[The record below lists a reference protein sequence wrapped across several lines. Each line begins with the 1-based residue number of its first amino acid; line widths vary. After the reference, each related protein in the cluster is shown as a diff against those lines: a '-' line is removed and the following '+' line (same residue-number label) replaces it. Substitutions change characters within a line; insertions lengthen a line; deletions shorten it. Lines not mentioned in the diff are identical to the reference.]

1 MARVENLDLR
11 PQAPRLAVIGAGL
24 AGVAAAWRLAG
35 LGAHVTLYEAGR
47 VAGGRSRRVGDGRLD
62 NGQHI
67 LLGAYR
73 ETLALM
79 RAVGVDPETALLRLP
94 LALDVQDGMSLALPA
109 WPAPLHVLAGLAR
122 ARGITGTDKLRLMLA
137 LMRLQRAGFR
147 VPAGMTVAAW
157 LSQTRQSPRLVTGF
171 WQPLVLAALNT
182 PLGVADMATLARVL
196 RDSLAGAR
204 DASDLLLPRV
214 NLSALLPEPALLRL
228 QQAGHAV
235 RRAARVRTVRPLAGG
250 VAVDGDVFAGVVVA
264 TAPYHA
270 AGLLPQ
276 SGDWQALRQCIN
288 SLPVQPITTVYL
300 QAGPGV
306 RLPRPMLGMSGSI
319 AQWVLDRGQLAG
331 HDGQLAV
338 VISGPG
344 EHQALAPDALGQWV
358 AAELLACWP
367 QLGPLA
373 VEQVIT
379 EQRATFSCEAGL
391 ERPPAATPDSRIWL
405 AGDYVAGEYPATIEG
420 AIRSGTRAADALAAS
435 LTQTKR
441 TI

>member
-94 LALDVQDGMSLALPA
+94 LALDVQDGMSLVLPA

-171 WQPLVLAALNT
+171 W
-182 PLGVADMATLARVL
+182 
-196 RDSLAGAR
+196 
-204 DASDLLLPRV
+204 
-214 NLSALLPEPALLRL
+214 
-228 QQAGHAV
+228 
-235 RRAARVRTVRPLAGG
+235 
-250 VAVDGDVFAGVVVA
+250 
-264 TAPYHA
+264 
-270 AGLLPQ
+270 
-276 SGDWQALRQCIN
+276 
-288 SLPVQPITTVYL
+288 
-300 QAGPGV
+300 
-306 RLPRPMLGMSGSI
+306 
-319 AQWVLDRGQLAG
+319 
-331 HDGQLAV
+331 
-338 VISGPG
+338 
-344 EHQALAPDALGQWV
+344 
-358 AAELLACWP
+358 
-367 QLGPLA
+367 
-373 VEQVIT
+373 
-379 EQRATFSCEAGL
+379 
-391 ERPPAATPDSRIWL
+391 
-405 AGDYVAGEYPATIEG
+405 
-420 AIRSGTRAADALAAS
+420 
-435 LTQTKR
+435 
-441 TI
+441 

>member
-1 MARVENLDLR
+1 MDLR
-11 PQAPRLAVIGAGL
+11 PQAPHLAVIGAGL

-94 LALDVQDGMSLALPA
+94 LALDVQDGMSLVLPA

-196 RDSLAGAR
+196 RDSLASTR

-214 NLSALLPEPALLRL
+214 ELSALLPEPALLRL

-235 RRAARVRTVRPLAGG
+235 RRAARVRTVRSMAGG
-250 VAVDGDVFAGVVVA
+250 VAVDGEAFAGVVVA

-300 QAGPGV
+300 QARPGV
-306 RLPRPMLGMSGSI
+306 RLPRPMLGMAGSI

-344 EHQALAPDALGQWV
+344 EHQALAPDALGQRV
-358 AAELLACWP
+358 AVELLACWP
-367 QLGPLA
+367 QLGPLV